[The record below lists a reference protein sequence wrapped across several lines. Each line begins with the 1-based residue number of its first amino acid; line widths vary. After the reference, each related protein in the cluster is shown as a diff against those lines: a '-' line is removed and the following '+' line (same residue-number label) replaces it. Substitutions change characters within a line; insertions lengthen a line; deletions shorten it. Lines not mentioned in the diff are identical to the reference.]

1 MQKDSNENQKR
12 LLYLKDF
19 QERHA
24 LSTPQVGQL
33 FLTSAAT
40 VAQYR
45 QGRRKTSKRLIA
57 CMMIWERDQDLWME
71 IRDEINKNFHNEFGR

>member
-1 MQKDSNENQKR
+1 MSNENEKR
-12 LLYLKDF
+12 LEYLKKF
-19 QERHA
+19 QDVHE
-24 LSTPQVGQL
+24 LSTPQVASL

-57 CMMIWERDQDLWME
+57 CMMVWEKDPDLWME

>member
-1 MQKDSNENQKR
+1 MSNENEKR
-12 LLYLKDF
+12 LEYLKKF
-19 QERHA
+19 QDEHE
-24 LSTPQVGQL
+24 LSTPQVASL

-57 CMMIWERDQDLWME
+57 CMMVWEKDPDLWME